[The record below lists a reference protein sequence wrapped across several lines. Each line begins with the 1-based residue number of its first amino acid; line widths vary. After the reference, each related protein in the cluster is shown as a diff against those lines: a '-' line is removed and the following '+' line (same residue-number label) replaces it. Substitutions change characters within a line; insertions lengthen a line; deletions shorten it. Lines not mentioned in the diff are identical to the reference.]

1 MNFFFLIN
9 ILFFLTQ
16 GFYLGKVLDTFGKY
30 NFFNDPAFK
39 NKALSYTRE
48 SLFSDG
54 MVFFYVMLGIAF
66 GCFIFAFVQFYLF
79 SKVSIRFVL
88 KVRRLIFQK
97 LLRKDVAYFDQPE
110 NKPGQ
115 LSLRLSR
122 DAGIIRTLVSNYMGA
137 ILQSLASFVIGVVF
151 GFVYSWRMSLLVIA
165 LSPVIFLTGV
175 LRGILYMGASSKDKK
190 EDQNLVQ
197 ECLNNIKVILLF

>member
-1 MNFFFLIN
+1 M
-9 ILFFLTQ
+9 
-16 GFYLGKVLDTFGKY
+16 
-30 NFFNDPAFK
+30 AF
-39 NKALSYTRE
+39 
-48 SLFSDG
+48 
-54 MVFFYVMLGIAF
+54 
-66 GCFIFAFVQFYLF
+66 
-79 SKVSIRFVL
+79 
-88 KVRRLIFQK
+88 
-97 LLRKDVAYFDQPE
+97 FDQPD

-122 DAGIIRTLVSNYMGA
+122 DAGIIRTLVSNYLGA

-165 LSPVIFLTGV
+165 LSPVIFLVGV
-175 LRGILYMGASSKDKK
+175 LRGILYMGAGGKDKK